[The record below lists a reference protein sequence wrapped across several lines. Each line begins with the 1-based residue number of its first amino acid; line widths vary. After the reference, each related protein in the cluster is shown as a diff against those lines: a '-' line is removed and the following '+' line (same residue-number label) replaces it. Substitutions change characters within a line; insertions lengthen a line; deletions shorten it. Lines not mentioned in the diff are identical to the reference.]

1 MYKIYYFDVNQKK
14 IRSFS
19 TIAVS
24 ITDAITRLFYT
35 DLQEHPVYQFL
46 KIERLKL

>member
-14 IRSFS
+14 FRSFS

-24 ITDAITRLFYT
+24 ITDAITRLFMT
-35 DLQEHPVYQFL
+35 DMQDEPIYRFVKF
-46 KIERLKL
+46 ERLKV